1 MEMRNGK
8 DIEIK
13 AMKVKGNI
21 HKNGITRII
30 KGVIEKSN
38 RKSITIKKKKKI
50 KEIIK
55 NLSRKFNNN

>member
-21 HKNGITRII
+21 HKNGITSII
-30 KGVIEKSN
+30 KGVIENPS
-38 RKSITIKKKKKI
+38 RKSITI
-50 KEIIK
+50 
-55 NLSRKFNNN
+55 N